1 MADPGNIILSCLVVG
16 DDVSKSFSLK
26 ISPANLITELNID
39 IVTNYRMYQN
49 EELTGLKLV
58 QCSLPEDQ
66 LSSIPSLPNEPLLSA
81 RKFVKDYWPDP
92 SAIDQRL
99 IQVLVYAASFWEL
112 RLLSFSATGRSRAVP
127 ATLQT
132 PSVTELTDTFRQL
145 TIAQERTRR
154 KILDGP
160 SASIAAQPKAFMKQ
174 QNRDDAPIY
183 NGRPWDRTGKP
194 IEIYHPA
201 FRIFLDTLNQEDTPS
216 GLDYISTENLLR
228 DSQATY
234 DHEDKRGIALKT
246 HLSIILG
253 RDISSGKVSGCM
265 ADGVIKWRAPNNALQ
280 AYYSVLELKDE
291 IGGSTCDPSIQG
303 AESYAMYWCQD
314 EANPIRKLSCCPSFI
329 LAVAGPWMCILGGV
343 YLTQIVVQPLT
354 EMLWVADHPQKESR
368 LKYLTRVFAAL
379 RDAIDNLDAY
389 YQPLV
394 SNASSTLPREDPA
407 RFYPDICRFQGR
419 DGGETKLVYLEDLTR
434 LAFKAQTEDRRFVVV
449 KFVERYN
456 ATAHELLAHQDLAPK
471 LLFDSADHLYGG
483 YRMVVMDFIPGKPLS
498 EYSELE
504 VGLLVA
510 RKTLQLIRP
519 SLELALVLLHGANF
533 VFGDLRPPNIMVVEE
548 NGETKAKLIDFDWC
562 AVAGEG
568 RYPVNLSGNI
578 TWPAGVERGG
588 LIQKAHDSAM
598 FDSIFP

>member
-1 MADPGNIILSCLVVG
+1 MADPTSIILSCLVVG
-16 DDVSKSFSLK
+16 DDISKSFSLK

-39 IVTNYRMYQN
+39 IVSNYRMYQN

-58 QCSLPEDQ
+58 QCSLAEDQ
-66 LSSIPSLPNEPLLSA
+66 LSDISTLPKEPLLNA

-99 IQVLVYAASFWEL
+99 IQVLVYAAS
-112 RLLSFSATGRSRAVP
+112 RSRAVP
-127 ATLQT
+127 MTLQT

-160 SASIAAQPKAFMKQ
+160 SASFAAQPTVFMKQ
-174 QNRDDAPIY
+174 QNRDDTPIY

-201 FRIFLDTLNQEDTPS
+201 FRIFLDKLNQEDAPS

-234 DHEDKRGIALKT
+234 EHEDKRGMALKT

-253 RDISSGKVSGCM
+253 RDISSERVSGCM

-280 AYYSVLELKDE
+280 AYYSVLELKNE
-291 IGGSTCDPSIQG
+291 IGGSKCDPSIQG
-303 AESYAMYWCQD
+303 AESYAKYWCQD
-314 EANPIRKLSCCPSFI
+314 EVNPIRTLSCCPSFI

-343 YLTQIVVQPLT
+343 YLTEIVVQPLT
-354 EMLWVADHPQKESR
+354 EMLWVADHPHKESR

-394 SNASSTLPREDPA
+394 SNASPTLPREDPA

-419 DGGETKLVYLEDLTR
+419 DGGETKLIYLEDLTR
-434 LAFKAQTEDRRFVVV
+434 LVFKAQTEDHRFVVV

-456 ATAHELLAHQDLAPK
+456 APAHELLAHQDLAPK
-471 LLFDSADHLYGG
+471 LLFDSADRLYGG
-483 YRMVVMDFIPGKPLS
+483 YRMVVMEFIPGKPLS
-498 EYSELE
+498 EYSELQ
-504 VGLLVA
+504 VGLLMA

-519 SLELALVLLHGANF
+519 SVELALGLLHGANF
-533 VFGDLRPPNIMVVEE
+533 VFGDLRPPNIMVVEQ

-568 RYPVNLSGNI
+568 RYPVNLSGII

-588 LIQKAHDSAM
+588 LIQGAHDSAM